1 MSAQLDS
8 GGFRWQVRV
17 DGAGIRFAR
26 GTARYRTWHAPL
38 LFTPDV
44 PQPLYNHIANTR
56 GDNRDNQIL
65 PRKNVLQVPQQTIIP
80 SASAAFH
87 LTHQKV

>member
-1 MSAQLDS
+1 VKTSTRLGSSPIILNDDLQRRL
-8 GGFRWQVRV
+8 FR
-17 DGAGIRFAR
+17 
-26 GTARYRTWHAPL
+26 APL

-44 PQPLYNHIANTR
+44 PQPLYNHIANAR
-56 GDNRDNQIL
+56 GDNRDNQVL
-65 PRKNVLQVPQQTIIP
+65 LRENVLQVPQQALIP